1 MIYKSYLIESNY
13 KLINNISSVLFY
25 GENIGLK
32 KIFKNQIKEINKNSL
47 FINLTQEEILKNQGI
62 FIRELENSSLFGEN
76 KIIFIEDCND
86 KIFNILESYLD
97 TPLNFQTIIFSDV
110 LDKKSKLR
118 AFYEKSKIFASV
130 ACYKDNVISIQRI
143 IQNKLK
149 DFQGLSSY
157 NVNMILETCALNRVN
172 LDNEIEKIITYFK
185 DKKIN
190 SNDLSK
196 LLNNVSDESFNELK
210 DEAIKGDRFKTNNLL
225 NSTIMETDKTMYYL
239 SIIYQRLLK
248 LKEIFT
254 QNKGTVEERILC
266 LKPSV
271 FWKDK
276 PILIAQCKK
285 WKLVNL
291 KKALKD
297 IYRLEVKIK
306 SNSVLDKSL
315 MIKKLI
321 IDLCVLANA

>member
-1 MIYKSYLIESNY
+1 
-13 KLINNISSVLFY
+13 
-25 GENIGLK
+25 
-32 KIFKNQIKEINKNSL
+32 
-47 FINLTQEEILKNQGI
+47 
-62 FIRELENSSLFGEN
+62 
-76 KIIFIEDCND
+76 
-86 KIFNILESYLD
+86 
-97 TPLNFQTIIFSDV
+97 
-110 LDKKSKLR
+110 
-118 AFYEKSKIFASV
+118 
-130 ACYKDNVISIQRI
+130 
-143 IQNKLK
+143 
-149 DFQGLSSY
+149 
-157 NVNMILETCALNRVN
+157 MILETCALNRVN

-306 SNSVLDKSL
+306 SNSVLDKNL

>member
-172 LDNEIEKIITYFK
+172 LNNEIEKIITYFK

-306 SNSVLDKSL
+306 SNSVLDKNL

>member
-306 SNSVLDKSL
+306 SNSVLDKNL

>member
-86 KIFNILESYLD
+86 KILNILESYLD

-306 SNSVLDKSL
+306 SNSVLDKNL

>member
-47 FINLTQEEILKNQGI
+47 FINLTQEDILKNQDI

-86 KIFNILESYLD
+86 KILNILESYLD

-110 LDKKSKLR
+110 LNKKSKLR
-118 AFYEKSKIFASV
+118 AFYEKSKIFVSV
-130 ACYKDNVISIQRI
+130 ACYKDNVISIQKI

-157 NVNMILETCALNRVN
+157 NVNMIVETCALNRVN

-254 QNKGTVEERILC
+254 QKEGTVEERILC
-266 LKPSV
+266 LNPPV

-276 PILIAQCKK
+276 PILIAQCTK

-291 KKALKD
+291 KKALED

-306 SNSVLDKSL
+306 SNSVLDKNL

-321 IDLCVLANA
+321 VDLCVLANA

>member
-190 SNDLSK
+190 TNDLSK
-196 LLNNVSDESFNELK
+196 LLSNVSDESFNELK

-306 SNSVLDKSL
+306 SNSVLDKNL

>member
-32 KIFKNQIKEINKNSL
+32 KIFKNQIKKINKNSL

-86 KIFNILESYLD
+86 KILNILESYLD

-306 SNSVLDKSL
+306 SNSVLDKNL